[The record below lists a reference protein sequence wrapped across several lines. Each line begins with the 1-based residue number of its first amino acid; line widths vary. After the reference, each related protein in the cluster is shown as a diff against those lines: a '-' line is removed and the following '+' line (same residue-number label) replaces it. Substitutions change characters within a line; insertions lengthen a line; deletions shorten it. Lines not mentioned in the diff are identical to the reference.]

1 MLICGLAD
9 LRISSGG
16 HQLAAENSFVAYI
29 DDAPIEFNQ
38 AQVTGQDLMTKAGGQ
53 QLVEMLEDGSQRTV
67 DPGETFDLQ
76 HAKHFKRPPHF
87 KRG

>member
-1 MLICGLAD
+1 M
-9 LRISSGG
+9 
-16 HQLAAENSFVAYI
+16 AAQNKFVAYI
-29 DDAPIEFNQ
+29 DDAPIEFEL

-67 DPGETFDLQ
+67 EPHEAFDLQ
-76 HAKHFKRPPHF
+76 QGKHFKRPPHF